1 VLFRSAFTRN
11 AQVMALRSG
20 MKDAGQWVS
29 EKRNIRDD
37 FRQQFGEDIDTI
49 DAVALM
55 TDTDNSGQR
64 ATAWYGDLYFTAQ

>member
-1 VLFRSAFTRN
+1 
-11 AQVMALRSG
+11 MALRSG

-37 FRQQFGEDIDTI
+37 FRQQFGEDIDYI

-55 TDTDNSGQR
+55 TNTDNSRQN